1 MHYELFLAYESK
13 YCADLICKHTA
24 NRWAKEFYL
33 FIYFWNK
40 NRDIGISWGHS
51 SLAILKALLFLLHSI
66 MNNSS
71 CQKFYAGHSCLKL
84 IWIAIVAV
92 SYWGFSIAIGCRKY
106 LAQEYSHG
114 NSQHGGI
121 KGALINSLC
130 LMERGCGIHLITF
143 LAASALWLTGG
154 DYCLS
159 LKDSSH

>member
-1 MHYELFLAYESK
+1 MQTHSK
-13 YCADLICKHTA
+13 QMSEII
-24 NRWAKEFYL
+24 L
-33 FIYFWNK
+33 FIWFRNK
-40 NRDIGISWGHS
+40 NRDIGISRAQS
-51 SLAILKALLFLLHSI
+51 SRAILTALLFLLHSI
-66 MNNSS
+66 INNRS

-84 IWIAIVAV
+84 ICIATVAV

-106 LAQEYSHG
+106 SAQEYSHG